1 MSRSLDSAVPV
12 VSIIVEKRSNEE
24 TGKSNFFPGGNL
36 STGCRGTESGFLPM
50 TVSFPATERDIFLK
64 VTVHLKMHYNF

>member
-12 VSIIVEKRSNEE
+12 ASIIVEKRSNEE

-36 STGCRGTESGFLPM
+36 STGCRGTEPGFLPHDSILSRYG
-50 TVSFPATERDIFLK
+50 VGHIP
-64 VTVHLKMHYNF
+64 